1 MHLAATFKK
10 STGPSTEARYTSRQA
25 DKIPLAANL
34 PFGESRMS
42 RWLKVLLFTLAL
54 AATSIFTAS
63 CSSNGQAQVR
73 VLNAISDGDEVDVDV
88 NGTKYFTQLSF
99 ESVVPGTQPAY
110 TKVPSGNVTVQAF
123 LTGTSTEAPPDSA
136 LTLNSSTQY
145 TVILEGF
152 DNDNQPPNG
161 ATAVPYPD
169 NNTAPASGMLEFRI
183 INASPSS
190 PGGLVD
196 VYIEPNPF
204 NGSLTGLTPQISGLA
219 YTQASAYQKLTANPA
234 GSGFAVIVTASGVQT
249 PLINQSYVSPTTG
262 GTITTVVL
270 VDVIDGGQMSQI
282 PVVLNDLF

>member
-1 MHLAATFKK
+1 
-10 STGPSTEARYTSRQA
+10 
-25 DKIPLAANL
+25 
-34 PFGESRMS
+34 
-42 RWLKVLLFTLAL
+42 
-54 AATSIFTAS
+54 
-63 CSSNGQAQVR
+63 
-73 VLNAISDGDEVDVDV
+73 
-88 NGTKYFTQLSF
+88 
-99 ESVVPGTQPAY
+99 
-110 TKVPSGNVTVQAF
+110 
-123 LTGTSTEAPPDSA
+123 
-136 LTLNSSTQY
+136 
-145 TVILEGF
+145 
-152 DNDNQPPNG
+152 
-161 ATAVPYPD
+161 
-169 NNTAPASGMLEFRI
+169 MLEFRI